1 VNAEFNWWLL
11 IVGLAFGAGLVWLI
25 LADSNRRDADITEE
39 ELPVEAA
46 WIAASVAET
55 GRSLEPGMAEQV
67 LRLHREYLAKP
78 PPDDPDAIL
87 PDPFPAAEPAASPA
101 AASPAAA
108 EPRGQTRRPRTSVR
122 RDDAGM

>member
-11 IVGLAFGAGLVWLI
+11 IVGLAVGAGLVWLI
-25 LADSNRRDADITEE
+25 LADSNRRDADIAEE

-55 GRSLEPGMAEQV
+55 GRSLDPTLAEQV

-78 PPDDPDAIL
+78 PPDDPAESGPDEVPAEDA
-87 PDPFPAAEPAASPA
+87 PEP
-101 AASPAAA
+101 
-108 EPRGQTRRPRTSVR
+108 EPPGGTRRPGASVR
-122 RDDAGM
+122 RDDAGV